1 MAIDRLSS
9 TAALIAALRSDATR
23 KNSASTS
30 SGATAKTPER
40 AAAGRPGIAQL
51 RVQLASLVKD
61 IALDDAEAMRKVR
74 PQLVKAILLW
84 EFGANLREHP
94 EWKPMM
100 DNIIQTLEADPRQ
113 DEQFVALI
121 RDLKARK

>member
-23 KNSASTS
+23 KNAASTS
-30 SGATAKTPER
+30 SGATTKTPER
-40 AAAGRPGIAQL
+40 SSAGRPSVAQL
-51 RVQLASLVKD
+51 RLELADMVKEV
-61 IALDDAEAMRKVR
+61 ALDDAEAVRQVR
-74 PQLVKAILLW
+74 PRMVKAILLW

-100 DNIIQTLEADPRQ
+100 DNIVQTLEADPRQ
-113 DEQFVALI
+113 NEQFVALI

>member
-30 SGATAKTPER
+30 SGASAKTPAR
-40 AAAGRPGIAQL
+40 PAAGRPTIAQL
-51 RVQLASLVKD
+51 RLELATLVKD
-61 IALDDAEAMRKVR
+61 IALDDAEAIRQVR
-74 PQLVKAILLW
+74 PRMVKSILLW
-84 EFGANLREHP
+84 EFGTKLREHP

-100 DNIIQTLEADPRQ
+100 DNIIQTLEADPGQ
-113 DEQFVALI
+113 NDQFVALI
-121 RDLKARK
+121 RDLKRRK

>member
-40 AAAGRPGIAQL
+40 PAAGRPSVAQL
-51 RVQLASLVKD
+51 RLELATLVKD
-61 IALDDAEAMRKVR
+61 IALDDAEAIRQVR
-74 PQLVKAILLW
+74 PRMVKSILLW
-84 EFGANLREHP
+84 EFGASLREHP

-100 DNIIQTLEADPRQ
+100 DNIIQTLEADSHQ
-113 DEQFVALI
+113 NDQFLALI
-121 RDLKARK
+121 RELKTRN

>member
-23 KNSASTS
+23 KNSASAS
-30 SGATAKTPER
+30 SGATARTPER
-40 AAAGRPGIAQL
+40 PAAGRPSIAQL
-51 RVQLASLVKD
+51 RLELAALVKEVS
-61 IALDDAEAMRKVR
+61 LDDAEAIRNVR
-74 PQLVKAILLW
+74 PRLVKAILLW

-100 DNIIQTLEADPRQ
+100 DNIVQTLEADPRQ
-113 DEQFVALI
+113 NEQFVALI
-121 RDLKARK
+121 RDLKAR

>member
-23 KNSASTS
+23 KNAASASS
-30 SGATAKTPER
+30 SATAKTPER
-40 AAAGRPGIAQL
+40 SSAGRPSVAQL
-51 RVQLASLVKD
+51 RLELADMVKEV
-61 IALDDAEAMRKVR
+61 ALDDAEAVRQVR
-74 PQLVKAILLW
+74 PRMVKAILLW

-100 DNIIQTLEADPRQ
+100 DNIVQTLEADAHQ
-113 DEQFVALI
+113 NDQFVALI